1 MKNVLVIN
9 SSLSHDKGNSNILS
23 QKLLARLQASTA
35 VNVVERNLAE
45 MELPH
50 LTMNEMLAWG
60 SEVSSRSEEQVALNS
75 LSELFIADLQQ
86 ADTVV
91 IGMPMYNFGVPS
103 TFKAWI
109 DRVARAGITFNY
121 TETGP
126 QGLLSN
132 KKVYVLAARGGMYAG
147 TPKDTQT
154 EYLKDVLGFLGL
166 TDIDFVYAE
175 GLAMGPDAAATA
187 WSNAEKSI
195 SSLIA

>member
-75 LSELFIADLQQ
+75 LSELFIA
-86 ADTVV
+86 
-91 IGMPMYNFGVPS
+91 
-103 TFKAWI
+103 
-109 DRVARAGITFNY
+109 
-121 TETGP
+121 
-126 QGLLSN
+126 
-132 KKVYVLAARGGMYAG
+132 
-147 TPKDTQT
+147 
-154 EYLKDVLGFLGL
+154 
-166 TDIDFVYAE
+166 
-175 GLAMGPDAAATA
+175 
-187 WSNAEKSI
+187 
-195 SSLIA
+195 